1 MQKSHFAC
9 LLGGAGKNEQINK
22 IPVNF
27 VNNLQAVKPSDE
39 AAGKRMSQMQNKI
52 FVVLFALFGFLRIG
66 CLADEVKTFQNPIIS
81 GFYPDPS
88 ICRVGD
94 DYYTVHS
101 SFEYFPGVP
110 IFHSKDLVH
119 WGQIGYCLTSKSQL
133 NLEHARASGGIYA
146 PTLRYHN
153 GTFYMITTL
162 VDAGGNFFV
171 TATNPAGPWSEPV
184 WVDRSG
190 MDPSLLFDD
199 DGKVYYTRHEGQGDG
214 YIAQAEIDIKTG
226 KLTEPVKKIWGGA
239 GGVWVEGPH
248 LYKINGKYFLMVS
261 EGGTS
266 YDHRV
271 TVARSDSPWGPFESD
286 TNNPILTHRF
296 LYNHPIQVTG
306 HADLVET
313 PHDWRLIC
321 ISPGKGNR
329 WVSVETPHSWWLV
342 CLGVRPQGG
351 RYHHIGRETFLAPVA
366 FNKEGWPVVNEN
378 KPIELTM
385 PAPKLPEYKWP
396 KLPTKDDFKSKTL
409 ALEWNYLRN
418 PVESEY
424 SLTERHGFLRLYGS
438 DVNMSDQDSPA
449 FVGRRQTDF
458 DCVAST
464 RVEFNPNSENE
475 EAGLVVRGN
484 DRHHY
489 DIAVTLKDGKR
500 QVSFRKVFKG
510 NLVEPVKY
518 TEIQN
523 GPVVLT
529 VKAAPLSY
537 EFFCQSKSGKPVSLG
552 TAPTKDL
559 SVEAIGFDYGMC
571 FTGVYF
577 GMYATGNGKKCTRP
591 ADFDWFE
598 YRATEK

>member
-1 MQKSHFAC
+1 MIMIKTPK
-9 LLGGAGKNEQINK
+9 L
-22 IPVNF
+22 V
-27 VNNLQAVKPSDE
+27 
-39 AAGKRMSQMQNKI
+39 
-52 FVVLFALFGFLRIG
+52 VVLFALAGLLPAG
-66 CLADEVKTFQNPIIS
+66 HSAEPVKTFQNPIIS

-94 DYYTVHS
+94 DYYLVNS

-119 WGQIGYCLTSKSQL
+119 WQQIGYCLARKSQL
-133 NLEHARASGGIYA
+133 NLDHARASGGIYA
-146 PTLRYHN
+146 PTLRYHS
-153 GTFYMITTL
+153 GVFYMITTL
-162 VDAGGNFFV
+162 VDKGGNFFV

-184 WVDRSG
+184 WVDSNG

-226 KLTEPVKKIWGGA
+226 KLTEPLKKIWGGA

-248 LYKINGKYFLMVS
+248 LYKINGKYYLMVS

-286 TNNPILTHRF
+286 PNNPILTHRF
-296 LYNHPIQVTG
+296 LTNHPIQVTG
-306 HADLVET
+306 HADLVDT
-313 PHDWRLIC
+313 PD
-321 ISPGKGNR
+321 G
-329 WVSVETPHSWWLV
+329 WWLV

-366 FNKEGWPVVNEN
+366 FNKEVWPVVNEN

-385 PAPKLPEYKWP
+385 PAPKLPQYAWP
-396 KLPTKDDFKSKTL
+396 KPPAKDDFKSKTL
-409 ALEWNYLRN
+409 ALQWNYLRN

-424 SLTERHGFLRLYGS
+424 SLTERPGFLRLYGS
-438 DVNMSDQDSPA
+438 DVNMSSQDSPA

-458 DCVAST
+458 NCVAST
-464 RVEFNPNSENE
+464 LVEFKPNGENE

-500 QVSFRKVFKG
+500 QVLFRKVFKG
-510 NLVEPVKY
+510 KLVEPVKY

-537 EFFCQSKSGKPVSLG
+537 EFFCQSKGGKPVSLG

-577 GMYATGNGKKCTRP
+577 GMYATGNGEKCTGP

-598 YRATEK
+598 YDAK